1 MQQSPYFT
9 TLPNRGL
16 IKVSGPDRRAFLQGL
31 ISNDVNLLDM
41 QPCVYACLLNAQG
54 KFLHDFF
61 MMEKDKTI
69 LLDCEGGARA
79 EDLAR
84 RLSMYKLRADVKIEC
99 DANIAVYSILS
110 SSGLTGGSQA
120 VSSTTRSPVFAEDGK
135 KWKDPRHPE
144 IGFRSFEKP
153 DDIEEKPFEFYDR
166 QRIFLTIPE
175 GSRDMAIE
183 KSTLLES
190 NIDKLNGIS
199 FEKGCYIGQE
209 LTARMHYRNL
219 GKKHLRTV
227 KLDALPEGAEL
238 RSSCGDVGLALLK
251 NERTH

>member
-1 MQQSPYFT
+1 
-9 TLPNRGL
+9 
-16 IKVSGPDRRAFLQGL
+16 
-31 ISNDVNLLDM
+31 
-41 QPCVYACLLNAQG
+41 
-54 KFLHDFF
+54 
-61 MMEKDKTI
+61 
-69 LLDCEGGARA
+69 
-79 EDLAR
+79 
-84 RLSMYKLRADVKIEC
+84 
-99 DANIAVYSILS
+99 
-110 SSGLTGGSQA
+110 
-120 VSSTTRSPVFAEDGK
+120 
-135 KWKDPRHPE
+135 
-144 IGFRSFEKP
+144 
-153 DDIEEKPFEFYDR
+153 
-166 QRIFLTIPE
+166 
-175 GSRDMAIE
+175 MAIE